1 MGIEEKVPSG
11 FLLTSVETLAG
22 FWIRLASALIDG
34 ILLGIIASLL
44 SAIVGFDRPF
54 GGGNLM
60 FNSSNGLQTILG
72 AIYFTYFHG
81 TPAGQTIGNRMMGIR
96 VLDADNG
103 GPIPYSRALI
113 RYLMSLVSAFALL
126 IGYLWM
132 LGDARKQ
139 TWHDKVANTL
149 VVRASAY
156 PPPEFGRPAR

>member
-1 MGIEEKVPSG
+1 
-11 FLLTSVETLAG
+11 
-22 FWIRLASALIDG
+22 
-34 ILLGIIASLL
+34 
-44 SAIVGFDRPF
+44 
-54 GGGNLM
+54 
-60 FNSSNGLQTILG
+60 
-72 AIYFTYFHG
+72 
-81 TPAGQTIGNRMMGIR
+81 